1 MGLSLIN
8 TEVTYSLFPPFK
20 PDCFSIPQMQRIFP
34 SLFSLMNSFVL
45 LFLVLSHLPPRLFR
59 LITLIF
65 CSCRGFVLQLC
76 SCRAGCSW
84 SLGLFFCV
92 LEVCEESQTFRAGNC
107 SLVTQKLEE
116 KSHMKIL
123 RGKNWRIPVLLC
135 DQCEV
140 QFSFLTKDHR
150 ILRNWENKP
159 QKPESQLYHWK

>member
-1 MGLSLIN
+1 MNN

-34 SLFSLMNSFVL
+34 SFFSLMNSFVL

-76 SCRAGCSW
+76 PCQAGCSW

-116 KSHMKIL
+116 KSHTKIL
-123 RGKNWRIPVLLC
+123 REKLKNSCSTLWSVWSS
-135 DQCEV
+135 V
-140 QFSFLTKDHR
+140 QFSYKRSQDFKE
-150 ILRNWENKP
+150 LRK
-159 QKPESQLYHWK
+159 